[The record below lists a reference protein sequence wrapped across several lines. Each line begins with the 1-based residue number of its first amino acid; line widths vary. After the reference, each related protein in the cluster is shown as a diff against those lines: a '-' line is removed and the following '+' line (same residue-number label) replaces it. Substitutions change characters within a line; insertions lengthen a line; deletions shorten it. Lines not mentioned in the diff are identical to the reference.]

1 MYVCFLCMN
10 NYHQSEMVVVG
21 SLLLVVLGAASQAA
35 GTLNV
40 SAVSSRT
47 YLIPTWLP
55 SLLGSEPGPAP
66 RVQQDNVDLKVSF
79 ELFDMEPGS
88 KGRTF
93 IRNLLLHAGCTGPA
107 RKKREAVQV
116 SHMKNSHSAALL
128 EYTLFQSLSLQR
140 PPCSR
145 GAHSHARR
153 RRARRSATPAAPRP
167 RSATNRSARAA
178 ARP

>member
-1 MYVCFLCMN
+1 
-10 NYHQSEMVVVG
+10 MVVVG

-40 SAVSSRT
+40 PAVSSRMY

-93 IRNLLLHAGCTGPA
+93 IRNLLLHGGHADARGFSYADTYLRQDEGAIDGVAFVGGAIGPGGASPMSVAYPAAPAA
-107 RKKREAVQV
+107 RSTAV
-116 SHMKNSHSAALL
+116 AA
-128 EYTLFQSLSLQR
+128 
-140 PPCSR
+140 
-145 GAHSHARR
+145 
-153 RRARRSATPAAPRP
+153 RRARVKNGFEFITRHISDEATL
-167 RSATNRSARAA
+167 SILGE
-178 ARP
+178 